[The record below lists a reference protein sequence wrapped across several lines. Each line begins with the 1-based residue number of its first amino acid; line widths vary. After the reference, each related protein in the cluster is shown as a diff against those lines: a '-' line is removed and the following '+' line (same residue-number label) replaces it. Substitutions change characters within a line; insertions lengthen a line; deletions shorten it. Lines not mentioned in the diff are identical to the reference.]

1 MDLMNQT
8 ANLQAAVEFPSL
20 QIGGRLISFE
30 KPRLMGIINVNN
42 NSFLE
47 ASRVSAIDEAL
58 NLAGKH
64 VEEGAFFLDLG
75 AASSKPGSALSN
87 PDEEWLRLKP
97 VLQAVREAFPKIL
110 ISVDTYHSTV
120 VEKAMDCGADL
131 INDISAGSI
140 DPQLL
145 DTVIRLKAPYIL
157 MHMQGKPENM
167 QVNPSYED
175 VTVEVLGALAEKLAF
190 LRANGHG
197 NVLVDVGFGFGKS
210 LEHNYSLLRNLSL
223 FRSLKAPLLV
233 GLSRKSMVTRLL
245 KVSADEALN
254 GTTALHVLALLN
266 GAHILRVHDV
276 APAAEALR
284 IVQAYKGI
292 FD

>member
-1 MDLMNQT
+1 MNQT

-30 KPRLMGIINVNN
+30 KPRLMGIINVND
-42 NSFLE
+42 NSFFE

-64 VEEGAFFLDLG
+64 VHEGAEFLDLG
-75 AASSKPGSALSN
+75 AASSKPGSALSD

-97 VLQAVREAFPKIL
+97 VLEAVREAFPNVL
-110 ISVDTYHSTV
+110 ISVDTYHAKV

-210 LEHNYSLLRNLSL
+210 LEHNYSLLRNLSH
-223 FRSLKAPLLV
+223 FRSLKAPILV

-284 IVQAYKGI
+284 IVQAYGGV
-292 FD
+292 FE

>member
-1 MDLMNQT
+1 MNQT
-8 ANLQAAVEFPSL
+8 ANLHAAVEFPSL

-30 KPRLMGIINVNN
+30 KPHLMGIINVND
-42 NSFLE
+42 NSFFD
-47 ASRVSAIDEAL
+47 ASRVSAVDEAL

-64 VEEGAFFLDLG
+64 VAEGAFFLDLG

-87 PDEEWLRLKP
+87 PDAEWLRLEP
-97 VLQAVREAFPKIL
+97 VLKAIRGAFPNTL
-110 ISVDTYHSTV
+110 ISVDTYHSAV
-120 VEKAMDCGADL
+120 VEKAMDCGADM

-140 DPQLL
+140 DSRLL

-167 QVNPSYED
+167 QANPSYED
-175 VTVEVLGALAEKLAF
+175 VTVEVLHELAQKLAF
-190 LRANGHG
+190 LRSHGHG

-210 LEHNYSLLRNLSL
+210 LEHNYNLLKNLSV
-223 FRSLKAPLLV
+223 FKSLRAPLLV

-245 KVSADEALN
+245 QVSAAEALN

-276 APAAEALR
+276 APAVEAVR
-284 IVQAYKGI
+284 IVRAYQGAL
-292 FD
+292 D

>member
-1 MDLMNQT
+1 MNQT

-20 QIGGRLISFE
+20 QVGGRLISFE
-30 KPRLMGIINVNN
+30 KPRLMGIINVND
-42 NSFLE
+42 NSFFE

-64 VEEGAFFLDLG
+64 VQEGAEFLDLG
-75 AASSKPGSALSN
+75 ASSSKPGSALSD

-97 VLQAVREAFPKIL
+97 VLEAVREAFPNVL
-110 ISVDTYHSTV
+110 ISVDTYHAKV

-223 FRSLKAPLLV
+223 FRSLKAPILV

-284 IVQAYKGI
+284 IVQAYGGV
-292 FD
+292 FE

>member
-1 MDLMNQT
+1 MNQT

-42 NSFLE
+42 NSFFE

-223 FRSLKAPLLV
+223 FRSLKAPILV

-276 APAAEALR
+276 APAAEAIR
-284 IVQAYKGI
+284 IVQAYQGT
-292 FD
+292 FA

>member
-1 MDLMNQT
+1 MNQT

-30 KPRLMGIINVNN
+30 KPRLMGIINVND
-42 NSFLE
+42 NSFFE

-64 VEEGAFFLDLG
+64 VQEGAEFLDLG
-75 AASSKPGSALSN
+75 ASSSKPGSALSD

-97 VLQAVREAFPKIL
+97 VLEAVREAFPNVL
-110 ISVDTYHSTV
+110 ISVDTYHAKV

-223 FRSLKAPLLV
+223 FRSLKAPILV

-284 IVQAYKGI
+284 IVQAYGGV
-292 FD
+292 FE